1 MIIKYF
7 EMNKKKFDNYN
18 LFLIYGENE
27 GLKKE
32 IIQTLKKKFLGNIEN
47 YDEGQII
54 SSNELFY
61 EKLFNKSLFE
71 KEKIIILNRCSEKI
85 YEVIEKIIDKKISD
99 IKIILNA
106 NALET
111 KSKLRNLFEKK
122 KELII
127 IPTYKDTSIVLAEI
141 AKKFFYNYKIS
152 ISQETINLLISRCN
166 GDRGHLKSELNKIL
180 IYMDNKKN
188 INLEEIYKLTNLAE
202 NFSINELVDTSL
214 SKNSQKTS
222 EILNESNYKSED
234 GILILRTFLQKAKR
248 LLSLYERQNGNVNF
262 DSLIND
268 YKPPIFWKDKPIV
281 KRHLENW
288 SRSKIKDLIVNINK
302 TEVFLKKNSSVSLML
317 VFNFIYET
325 SNNN

>member
-27 GLKKE
+27 GLKNE

-54 SSNELFY
+54 SNNELFY

-85 YEVIEKIIDKKISD
+85 YEVNEKIIDKKISD

-122 KELII
+122 KG
-127 IPTYKDTSIVLAEI
+127 A
-141 AKKFFYNYKIS
+141 
-152 ISQETINLLISRCN
+152 
-166 GDRGHLKSELNKIL
+166 
-180 IYMDNKKN
+180 
-188 INLEEIYKLTNLAE
+188 
-202 NFSINELVDTSL
+202 
-214 SKNSQKTS
+214 
-222 EILNESNYKSED
+222 
-234 GILILRTFLQKAKR
+234 
-248 LLSLYERQNGNVNF
+248 
-262 DSLIND
+262 
-268 YKPPIFWKDKPIV
+268 
-281 KRHLENW
+281 
-288 SRSKIKDLIVNINK
+288 
-302 TEVFLKKNSSVSLML
+302 
-317 VFNFIYET
+317 
-325 SNNN
+325 NNNPDL

>member
-85 YEVIEKIIDKKISD
+85 YGVIEKIIDKKISD

-288 SRSKIKDLIVNINK
+288 SKSKIKDLIVNINK